1 MDDAGTLIDL
11 SHFHADG
18 YQIVGGILPENRIS
32 GIRSLLESEM
42 DEVLLRL
49 SRHGIN
55 GSLGDIVAAIDRCV
69 SETPAAEMEFEF
81 STLLSGHFPLQV
93 RLSEVLWSVPL
104 SDQVQE
110 LARAALRSRRI
121 YLHMPSVARF
131 VFPRNSHAAVPAH
144 QDISYNEH
152 MSDFITMWVPL
163 VPIDDDCGGVAVYEQ
178 TKDTEIMLRD
188 AVRELWLP
196 AIETQGLKRVRCS
209 PMNPGD
215 VLIFGPRLI
224 HESVANVSNR
234 VRLSVE
240 YRFFGEGTASTKH
253 FLDLQTG
260 RVVDP
265 RPGA

>member
-1 MDDAGTLIDL
+1 MDDAGTLSDL
-11 SHFHADG
+11 SCFHANG
-18 YQIVGGILPENRIS
+18 YQIVEGILPENPIS
-32 GIRSLLESEM
+32 GIRSLLESELE
-42 DEVLLRL
+42 EVLLRL
-49 SRHGIN
+49 SYHGIK
-55 GSLGDIVAAIDRCV
+55 GSLSDIVAAIDQCV

-81 STLLSGHFPLQV
+81 STLLSGHFPLHV

-104 SDQVQE
+104 LDRIQE
-110 LARAALRSRRI
+110 LARAALGSRRI
-121 YLHMPSVARF
+121 YLHMPPVARF
-131 VFPRNSHAAVPAH
+131 VFPKNSHAAVPAH
-144 QDISYNEH
+144 QDFSYNEH
-152 MSDFITMWVPL
+152 LSDFITMWMPL

-178 TKDTEIMLRD
+178 TKDTEIKLHN

-196 AIETQGLKRVRCS
+196 AIETRGLKRVPCS

-215 VLIFGPRLI
+215 VLIFGSRVI

-234 VRLSVE
+234 IRLSVE